1 MSRRNRAFK
10 REIQPD
16 IQYNSL
22 MVQMFI
28 NRMMYSGKKSTA
40 QRVVYKAFD
49 IVGERAQ
56 KPPLQV
62 FEDAMANL
70 RPAIEVKPRRVG
82 GATLQVPVEVNPFR
96 QESLAMRWLIGEAR
110 KRSGKSMAEKLAA
123 ELLDAA
129 SNNGA
134 AVKKREETHK
144 MAEANRAFAHFR
156 W

>member
-1 MSRRNRAFK
+1 MPRRNRPPK
-10 REIQPD
+10 REVGPD
-16 IQYNSL
+16 LKYNNL
-22 MVQMFI
+22 VVQRLV
-28 NRMMYSGKKSTA
+28 NRMMHSGKKSTA

-56 KPPLQV
+56 KPPIQV

>member
-1 MSRRNRAFK
+1 MPRRYRPAK
-10 REIQPD
+10 REVTPD
-16 IQYNSL
+16 LKYNS
-22 MVQMFI
+22 QIIQRFI
-28 NRMMYSGKKSTA
+28 NRMMHSGKKSTA

-49 IVGERAQ
+49 IVVERAQ
-56 KPPLQV
+56 KPAAQV

-123 ELLDAA
+123 ELLDA
-129 SNNGA
+129 STNNGA

>member
-1 MSRRNRAFK
+1 MPRRNRPPR
-10 REIQPD
+10 READPD
-16 IQYNSL
+16 LKYNSQV
-22 MVQMFI
+22 VQRLI
-28 NRMMYSGKKSTA
+28 NRMMHSGKKSVA
-40 QRVVYKAFD
+40 QRVVYQAFE
-49 IVGERAQ
+49 IIGERAQ
-56 KPPLQV
+56 KPAIQV

-110 KRSGKSMAEKLAA
+110 RRSGKSMAEKLAA

-129 SNNGA
+129 GNNGA